1 MSNVLRS
8 SSTLYARTSAERYAD
23 GKALRAHCPR
33 SSHARWE
40 PTPNRPDPL
49 SILEASNRTRVKQLV
64 PIRYGRMLVSPYNFL
79 RGSAAMMAHDLASTP
94 ITGISTQI
102 CGDAHLGNFG
112 IYATPERNLV
122 FDVNDF
128 DETVSGPWEW
138 DVKRLATSIVVA
150 GRQNGFSARDYRQAV
165 MSCVSSY
172 HERMYEFS
180 TMRRIDLWY
189 ARVDV
194 ELLRTV
200 ADRDLLPRL
209 DRAISRAQQRTSIR
223 AFPKLTHVVNGQVR
237 IKDDPPLIGHHPN
250 ERLSTHL
257 SAFVAGYLESTREEQ
272 KTLLQWYQPID
283 LAWKVVGVASVG
295 TRCYI
300 VLLLGEG
307 EENDPLFLQIK
318 EARPSALEPYTGP
331 SPYSNPAQRIVH
343 GQRLMQAASDI
354 FLGWTQF
361 EDVNYY
367 VRQLRDMG
375 WSSDV
380 TTMSL
385 ARFTVYAQLCG
396 WALAR
401 AHARAGDPALIS
413 GYLGKSD
420 SFAQALAEFAC
431 AYADQ
436 NERDYAS
443 LVAAVEAKHI
453 TAITDI

>member
-8 SSTLYARTSAERYAD
+8 SSTLYARTSAERYAA

-40 PTPNRPDPL
+40 PAPNRPDPL

-94 ITGISTQI
+94 TTGILTQI

-122 FDVNDF
+122 FDVSDF

-138 DVKRLATSIVVA
+138 DVKRLTTSIVVV
-150 GRQNGFSARDYRQAV
+150 GRQNGFSARDCKQAV
-165 MSCVSSY
+165 MSCVASY
-172 HERMYEFS
+172 HKRMYAFS

-250 ERLSTHL
+250 ARLSTHL

-367 VRQLRDMG
+367 VRQLRDMR
-375 WSSDV
+375 WSSDM

-436 NERDYAS
+436 NERDYAR

-453 TAITDI
+453 TATTDI

>member
-1 MSNVLRS
+1 MSDALRS
-8 SSTLYARTSAERYAD
+8 SSTSYARTSAERYAA

-40 PTPNRPDPL
+40 PVPDRPDPL
-49 SILEASNRTRVKQLV
+49 SILEESNRTRVEHLV

-79 RGSAAMMAHDLASTP
+79 RGSAAIMAHDVATMP
-94 ITGISTQI
+94 ITGISTQM

-122 FDVNDF
+122 FDINDF
-128 DETVSGPWEW
+128 DETIFGPWEW
-138 DVKRLATSIVVA
+138 DVKRLATSIVVV
-150 GRQNGFSARDYRQAV
+150 GRQNGFSERDCQQAV

-172 HERMYEFS
+172 HERMHEFS

-194 ELLRTV
+194 DFLRTA
-200 ADRDLLPRL
+200 ADRDFLPRI
-209 DRAISRAQQRTSIR
+209 DHAISKAQQRTDIR
-223 AFPKLTHVVNGQVR
+223 AFPKLTHVVNGQLR
-237 IKDDPPLIGHHPN
+237 IKNDPPLIGHRPD
-250 ERLSTHL
+250 EQISTHL
-257 SAFVAGYLESTREEQ
+257 PAFVAGYLESIREEQ

-283 LAWKVVGVASVG
+283 LAWKVVGVSSVG
-295 TRCYI
+295 MRCYI
-300 VLLLGEG
+300 ALLLGGG

-318 EARPSALEPYTGP
+318 EARPSVLERSIGP
-331 SPYSNPAQRIVH
+331 SPYSNPAQRVVH

-361 EDVNYY
+361 ENVNYY
-367 VRQLRDMG
+367 VRQLRDMK
-375 WSSDV
+375 WSANL
-380 TTMSL
+380 TTRDL

-401 AHARAGDPALIS
+401 AHARTGDPALIS
-413 GYLGKSD
+413 GYLGKSET
-420 SFAQALAEFAC
+420 FAQAVAEFAC

-443 LVAAVEAKHI
+443 LVAAVEAKRI
-453 TAITDI
+453 TAIMDI

>member
-1 MSNVLRS
+1 V
-8 SSTLYARTSAERYAD
+8 E
-23 GKALRAHCPR
+23 H
-33 SSHARWE
+33 
-40 PTPNRPDPL
+40 
-49 SILEASNRTRVKQLV
+49 LV

-79 RGSAAMMAHDLASTP
+79 RGSAAMMAHDLATMP

-138 DVKRLATSIVVA
+138 DVKRLATSLVVV
-150 GRQNGFSARDYRQAV
+150 GRQNGFSARDCQQAV
-165 MSCVSSY
+165 RSCVSSY

-180 TMRRIDLWY
+180 TMRQIDLWY

-209 DRAISRAQQRTSIR
+209 DRAISKAQQRTSIR

-237 IKDDPPLIGHHPN
+237 IKDDPPLIDHRPN
-250 ERLSTHL
+250 EQLSTHFP
-257 SAFVAGYLESTREEQ
+257 AFVAGYLESIREEQ
-272 KTLLQWYQPID
+272 KTLFQWYQPID

-300 VLLLGEG
+300 VLLWGGG

-318 EARPSALEPYTGP
+318 EARPSALEPYTGT
-331 SPYSNPAQRIVH
+331 SPYANPAQRIVH

-354 FLGWTQF
+354 FLGWTRF
-361 EDVNYY
+361 ENVNYY
-367 VRQLRDMG
+367 VRQLRDME
-375 WSSDV
+375 WSGDV
-380 TTMSL
+380 TTMNL

-413 GYLGKSD
+413 GYLGKSET
-420 SFAQALAEFAC
+420 FAEALAEFAS

-443 LVAAVEAKHI
+443 LVTAVEAKRI